1 MANTSKTA
9 DRGKTTV
16 TQKPPK
22 AVATARKTRT
32 TAKPNEISPEH
43 RQEMIAEAAYLRAE
57 QRGFTSG
64 DPMEDWLA
72 AEREVDLLLARH
84 TTPVTQ

>member
-1 MANTSKTA
+1 MANTSKTTA
-9 DRGKTTV
+9 RNKTTV

-22 AVATARKTRT
+22 AIASARKTRT
-32 TAKPNEISPEH
+32 TRKASEISPGQ
-43 RQEMIAEAAYLRAE
+43 RQEMVAEAAYLRAE
-57 QRGFTSG
+57 QRGFGPG

-72 AEREVDLLLARH
+72 AEREVDLLLAQH